1 MILKAWRKYLKDL
14 VTYYHEVQLSYE
26 HHSKSMLKIAN
37 VINNIAVP
45 PNTFMSENGI
55 LEGPKIF
62 RDHHRQAILE
72 ANRAREIEEEVVAK
86 LNNLRH
92 DLGQKIKEIKSLS
105 GDFKNSV
112 DKEMEHTR
120 RAVGALEV
128 AESRYDSDPAAI
140 TGKSDPYVL
149 RLGVERQI
157 EKQLDEENYLHR
169 VRLHF
174 VGQIKLREAR

>member
-1 MILKAWRKYLKDL
+1 
-14 VTYYHEVQLSYE
+14 
-26 HHSKSMLKIAN
+26 MLKVAN
-37 VINNIAVP
+37 VINNIVVP
-45 PNTFMSENGI
+45 PNTFLPQGGI

-62 RDHHRQAILE
+62 RDQHKQAILE
-72 ANRAREIEEEVVAK
+72 ANKAREIEEEVVAK
-86 LNNLRH
+86 LSNLRH

-128 AESRYDSDPAAI
+128 AESRYDSNPAAI

-157 EKQLDEENYLHR
+157 EKQLVEENYLHR
-169 VRLHF
+169 VRQFMARIGSWVELANRSIMKGF
-174 VGQIKLREAR
+174 SKPRRVGTRARIDSCWRDTKII

>member
-1 MILKAWRKYLKDL
+1 
-14 VTYYHEVQLSYE
+14 
-26 HHSKSMLKIAN
+26 MLKVAN

-45 PNTFMSENGI
+45 PNTFMPENGI
-55 LEGPKIF
+55 LEGPKIL
-62 RDHHRQAILE
+62 RDHHKQAILE
-72 ANRAREIEEEVVAK
+72 ANKAREIQEEVVAK
-86 LNNLRH
+86 LSNLRH

-140 TGKSDPYVL
+140 NGKSDPYVL

-169 VRLHF
+169 VRTTLN
-174 VGQIKLREAR
+174 ILYSCA